1 MVGRR
6 GERLRLRRVDLE
18 KVVHYRQRGCRP
30 RGAECAGRH
39 CRPLA
44 DVRGPSDQCKVSGT
58 RREGHPWLQLE
69 QATWYL
75 ARLPKNRELADADT
89 LIALQRK
96 RGETRE
102 IPAYAKDKHTASG
115 RAAGKGIYH
124 FDGGTGPEFGR
135 FIENAVE
142 VDGDQ
147 WRMRFYE
154 AWTPPADR
162 SSRELE

>member
-1 MVGRR
+1 LGHGFGEDVGLAEPNAPAVVA
-6 GERLRLRRVDLE
+6 GLWQMSEVLRAKGPTRE
-18 KVVHYRQRGCRP
+18 P
-30 RGAECAGRH
+30 GA
-39 CRPLA
+39 
-44 DVRGPSDQCKVSGT
+44 KT
-58 RREGHPWLQLE
+58 IYPWLQLE
-69 QATWYL
+69 QAAWYL

-102 IPAYAKDKHTASG
+102 IPAYARDKHTASG
-115 RAAGKGIYH
+115 RAMGKGIYH
-124 FDGGTGPEFGR
+124 FDGGTGAEFGR

-147 WRMRFYE
+147 WRARFYQ
-154 AWTPPADR
+154 AWTAPADR